1 MLDALALLMIF
12 IGVAFSIY
20 QLYDIYYDQNFGD
33 DELIARGDV
42 PDMEA
47 LAHLAA
53 SGDDDAFRRAI
64 RSTFGEDVDE
74 GVIRRVLASESRQ
87 RRAEPL
93 MRRGHRLVVDGGLRV
108 RHLPF
113 WQTRPPRHSFRTLL
127 LLLILACCL
136 TVLFLGG
143 LSVYTI
149 AYPLSAAWLS
159 WANAPWILTVVIYG
173 LIGLTHLLAG
183 LDKYLH
189 DLYELGRVDETAA
202 RDAPLHP
209 KAP

>member
-47 LAHLAA
+47 LAQLAA
-53 SGDDDAFRRAI
+53 GADDDAFRHAI
-64 RSTFGEDVDE
+64 RSTFGENVDE

-87 RRAEPL
+87 ACAEPL
-93 MRRGHRLVVDGGLRV
+93 LRRGHRIVFDGGLRV

-113 WQTRPPRHSFRTLL
+113 WETRPPRHSFRATL
-127 LLLILACCL
+127 LLLILGCCL
-136 TVLFLGG
+136 AVLFMGG
-143 LSVYTI
+143 LSIYTI

-159 WANAPWILTVVIYG
+159 WANVPWILMVVIYG
-173 LIGLTHLLAG
+173 LIALTHLLAR

-189 DLYELGRVDETAA
+189 DLHELGRLDEPPA

>member
-12 IGVAFSIY
+12 IGVTFSIY

-33 DELIARGDV
+33 DELSARGDV

-47 LAHLAA
+47 LADLATTA
-53 SGDDDAFRRAI
+53 DGDTFRRAI

-74 GVIRRVLASESRQ
+74 HVVRQVLASESRQ
-87 RRAEPL
+87 LRAEPL
-93 MRRGHRLVVDGGLRV
+93 LRRGHRLVFDGGLRV

-113 WQTRPPRHSFRTLL
+113 WKTRPPRHDFRNAL

-136 TVLFLGG
+136 TVLFMGG
-143 LSVYTI
+143 LSVYTN
-149 AYPLSAAWLS
+149 AYPLSAPWLT
-159 WANAPWILTVVIYG
+159 WANVPWILMIVIYG
-173 LIGLTHLLAG
+173 LIGLTHLLAR

-189 DLYELGRVDETAA
+189 DIHEIGRLDETPA
-202 RDAPLHP
+202 RDATLDPP
-209 KAP
+209 TP